1 MITKTTVER
10 LGHRGDGIAPGPVFV
25 PGALPGEEV
34 SGELVGDR
42 LQGVKIITP
51 STDRIRPV
59 CSHYKACGGCSLQHV
74 SDEFLVTWKTQ
85 VVRDAL
91 DAHGLN
97 APLEMIDV
105 SPAKARRR
113 ATFSGRRTKKGALI
127 GLHGRRSDVIVQVP
141 GCQLLHPDLLA
152 TVPGLEALTVAG
164 ASRKAELSFAVT
176 RSAVGPD
183 IFVTGGKDLTGD
195 LRIVLATIANRFG
208 IARLVWADD
217 LVAARATPIQNFA
230 GIEVVPPAGAFLQAT
245 EDGQA
250 ALLGAVQRAVGDAKN
265 VIDLFSGCGTFSLP
279 LAKAA
284 QVYAVESDA
293 AMLTALDAAWRKADG
308 LKKVTTEVRDL
319 YRRPVLAGELASYGA
334 VVFDP
339 PRAGAEAQVAEI
351 AQSGVPVVVAVSC
364 NPVTFSRD
372 VRILCDGGYW
382 LDRVDVV
389 DQFRWSPH
397 VELVAVLSK
406 S

>member
-34 SGELVGDR
+34 SGELTGDR
-42 LQGVKIITP
+42 LQDVKIITP
-51 STDRIRPV
+51 ATDRIRPV

-74 SDEFLVTWKTQ
+74 SDEFLVSWKTQ

-105 SPAKARRR
+105 SPVKARRR

-152 TVPGLEALTVAG
+152 TIPGLEALTVAG

-183 IFVTGGKDLTGD
+183 IFVTGGKDLTGE

-217 LVAARATPIQNFA
+217 LVAERATPIQNFA

-284 QVYAVESDA
+284 QIYAVESDA

-372 VRILCDGGYW
+372 VRILCDGGFR

>member
-152 TVPGLEALTVAG
+152 TIPGLEALTVAG